1 MHMAKIRE
9 KVRRISE
16 YCWEIPA
23 SARKGMRVPA
33 RIYGDDALVASMDE
47 AVFEQAA
54 NVAMLPVY
62 ENTRSAC
69 PTGIPDTVSP

>member
-1 MHMAKIRE
+1 
-9 KVRRISE
+9 
-16 YCWEIPA
+16 
-23 SARKGMRVPA
+23 MRVPA